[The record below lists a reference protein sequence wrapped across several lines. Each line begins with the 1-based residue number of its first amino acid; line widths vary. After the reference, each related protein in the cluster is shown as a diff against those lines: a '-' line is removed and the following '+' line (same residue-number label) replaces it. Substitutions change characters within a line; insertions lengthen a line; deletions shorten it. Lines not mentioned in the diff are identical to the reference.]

1 MEDVGGQGFSVVGNA
16 PLLDRLR
23 RDVREGR
30 LNHAYILDGAP
41 GSGRHTLARWLCG
54 AIACRNRPGQRTA
67 ADENQL
73 GMFDSLPPVQPPADA
88 PLPCGRCEDC
98 RRILEGISPD
108 VRVIGREGKA
118 TLGVDSVRFLRQDV
132 LNPPNRLDTKIYIIE
147 DAETMTVQAQ
157 NALLLTLEEPPAYV
171 LFLLL
176 CNGTDALLETVR
188 SRAPVLRLAP
198 LPDDDVRDALAAHGR
213 CLSEEET
220 ARQTEVSGGRW
231 RCPIRARWR
240 RFCAT
245 GNGARLCLRV
255 WLTAGRTRS

>member
-108 VRVIGREGKA
+108 VRVIGREGKGY
-118 TLGVDSVRFLRQDV
+118 TGRGQRSV
-132 LNPPNRLDTKIYIIE
+132 
-147 DAETMTVQAQ
+147 
-157 NALLLTLEEPPAYV
+157 
-171 LFLLL
+171 
-176 CNGTDALLETVR
+176 
-188 SRAPVLRLAP
+188 SR
-198 LPDDDVRDALAAHGR
+198 
-213 CLSEEET
+213 
-220 ARQTEVSGGRW
+220 
-231 RCPIRARWR
+231 
-240 RFCAT
+240 
-245 GNGARLCLRV
+245 
-255 WLTAGRTRS
+255 GRTC